1 MRVVYDAENLLD
13 AHLVKHALE
22 SIGIPAFVR
31 GEYLTGAMGE
41 LPMHGLLQVCVP
53 EPAWAEA
60 EACVRELAL
69 CRVAAS
75 AKVDVGTDVGSGS
88 GADSDAFPDDGLLA

>member
-22 SIGIPAFVR
+22 SAGIPAFVR

-53 EPAWAEA
+53 DLAWAEA
-60 EACVRELAL
+60 DACVQELAQWRL
-69 CRVAAS
+69 DAS
-75 AKVDVGTDVGSGS
+75 TE
-88 GADSDAFPDDGLLA
+88 ADDLPDDGLLA

>member
-1 MRVVYDAENLLD
+1 MRVVYDAEHLVD

-41 LPMHGLLQVCVP
+41 LPMQGLVQVCVP
-53 EPAWAEA
+53 DSAWVEA
-60 EACVRELAL
+60 DACVRELAL
-69 CRVAAS
+69 CRIEAGVEA
-75 AKVDVGTDVGSGS
+75 GEL
-88 GADSDAFPDDGLLA
+88 PDEGLLA